1 MENLKMKIAEI
12 RELSAKDLQE
22 RLDTEKASLNQMKM
36 NHAISP
42 LEDSSKI
49 KKARKNIA
57 RMLTVLSQIENQDK
71 K

>member
-1 MENLKMKIAEI
+1 MKMSEI
-12 RELSAKDLQE
+12 RELPAKDLRE
-22 RLDTEKASLNQMKM
+22 RLESEVAALNQLKM

-57 RMLTVLSQIENQDK
+57 RMLTVLSQLDK
-71 K
+71 